1 MVLPPAA
8 VVVMPCA
15 GMIFVEVTV
24 QVPQGTMKGAVL
36 GFAIEAVFMGALVGF
51 VYFPVEAVVLP
62 VVVVVIVS
70 RGRNGSCGQRQCRG
84 RHYGFRHGHGRSPSL
99 QLLSAAHGE
108 RYPCRSE
115 RPRKALF
122 IQGLGS

>member
-51 VYFPVEAVVLP
+51 VYFNVEAVVLP

-84 RHYGFRHGHGRSPSL
+84 PRATLSRIRLVRRRYATDSEPRQKIISSSPSSKL
-99 QLLSAAHGE
+99 VCG
-108 RYPCRSE
+108 R
-115 RPRKALF
+115 
-122 IQGLGS
+122 